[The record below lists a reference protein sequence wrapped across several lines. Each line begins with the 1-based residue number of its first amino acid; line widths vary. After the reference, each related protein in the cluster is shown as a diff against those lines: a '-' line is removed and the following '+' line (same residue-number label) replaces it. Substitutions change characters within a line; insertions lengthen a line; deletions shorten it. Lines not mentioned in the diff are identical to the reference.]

1 MQTLLSKTKTKQAL
15 IKKLPLLLFF
25 LFSTTLLLAQQAT
38 NTKNISLKGK
48 VVEATT
54 SVPLEYATI
63 VLKNTATQKISGGI
77 TNEKGFFDIKTPTG
91 TYEIS
96 VEYISF
102 KSIQLPTQL
111 LTANK
116 DFGIIKLSEDA
127 NSLNEVVIIAEKS
140 TVDIRL
146 DKRIYNVGKDM
157 TVKGGN
163 ASDVLDNV
171 PSVSV
176 DVEGN
181 VSLRGNENVRILID
195 GKPSA
200 LVGLSGADAL
210 RQLPADAI
218 EKVEVITS
226 PSARY
231 DAEGTAGILNI
242 VLRKGKALGFN
253 GSINTTVGTPDQF
266 QLATNLNQ
274 REKKTNFFSNFGY
287 RYSKGPGNSFTDLRN
302 LTDGV
307 ISSSRVEDRIWQRRR
322 NSFNANVG
330 LEYFLTKKSNITG
343 TVFYRNTKSGNYS
356 ENTIEEF
363 DGNGNNT
370 DSAVRIQDE
379 DGDDETVQYSLNYTN
394 NFNKEGHKLT
404 VDFQY
409 SDSKENEQAINTEPG
424 FADETN
430 STNEGSKNTLVQ
442 ADYVLPIGK
451 NTQFEAGYRGNFQN
465 LTSDF
470 LVTPVS
476 DPDFD
481 PSNNLEFGQDIHA
494 FYTQYGNKFNQFS
507 FLLGLRLET
516 TDVKVRLLDTNENN
530 DFSYTELFPTVN
542 IGFEATEKQSYTLG
556 YSRRLRRPR
565 FWYLNPFESRN
576 SQNIIFKGNPALIP
590 TFTNSFDLGYLNR
603 IGKLTVNASIYYQH
617 SINNISRVTRQEIRE
632 INGNDESVLIREPI
646 NLATEDRYGF
656 EFTSNYN
663 ASKKVRFDGSFNL
676 FNSKTE
682 GVYTYDFLNP
692 DTNETIVITDNLS
705 NSNTSWRARFNAR
718 VSLPYAIEWQTR
730 LSYRGPSESAQSV
743 STGIF
748 SANLAF
754 SKEVLKEKGTLVL
767 NVSDVFNSRKRN
779 SISYT
784 PNRDNPTNISD
795 QTFQWRQRQ
804 ISLNFSYRFNQKK
817 KQPERGGGNNGDG
830 GEGFEG

>member
-1 MQTLLSKTKTKQAL
+1 MSKTKTKQAL
-15 IKKLPLLLFF
+15 IKKLSLLLFF

-63 VLKNTATQKISGGI
+63 VLKNIATQKISGGI

-274 REKKTNFFSNFGY
+274 RGKKTNFFSNFGY

-379 DGDDETVQYSLNYTN
+379 DGEDETVQYSLNYTN

-409 SDSKENEQAINTEPG
+409 SDSKENEQAINIEPG

-430 STNEGSKNTLVQ
+430 STNETSKNTLVQ
-442 ADYVLPIGK
+442 ADYVLPIGE

-481 PSNNLEFGQDIHA
+481 PSNYLEFGQDIHA

-663 ASKKVRFDGSFNL
+663 VSKKVRFDGSFNL

-730 LSYRGPSESAQSV
+730 LSYRGPSESAQSI

-817 KQPERGGGNNGDG
+817 KQPERGGKNNGDG

>member
-1 MQTLLSKTKTKQAL
+1 M
-15 IKKLPLLLFF
+15 INKLPLLLFS
-25 LFSTTLLLAQQAT
+25 LFTTTLLLAQQPT
-38 NTKNISLKGK
+38 ITKNISLKGK
-48 VVEATT
+48 VVEAN
-54 SVPLEYATI
+54 SNAPLEYATI
-63 VLKNTATQKISGGI
+63 VLKNTATQNISGGI

-102 KSIQLPTQL
+102 KSIQLPTQN
-111 LTANK
+111 LTADKN
-116 DFGIIKLSEDA
+116 FGIIKLSEDA

-253 GSINTTVGTPDQF
+253 GSINSTVGTPDQI

-274 REKKTNFFSNFGY
+274 RGKKTNLFSNFGY

-302 LTDGV
+302 LTNGV
-307 ISSSRVEDRIWQRRR
+307 VTSSRIEDRIWQRRR
-322 NSFNANVG
+322 NSFNANIG
-330 LEYFLTKKSNITG
+330 LEYFLTKKSNLTG
-343 TVFYRNTKSGNYS
+343 TVFYRNTKGSNYS

-363 DGNGNNT
+363 DENFNNT
-370 DSAVRIQDE
+370 DNAIRIQDE
-379 DGDDETVQYSLNYTN
+379 DGDDETIQYSLNYTN
-394 NFNKEGHKLT
+394 NFNKDGHKLT
-404 VDFQY
+404 IDFQY
-409 SDSKENEQAINTEPG
+409 SDSKENEEAINTEPG
-424 FADETN
+424 FIDETN
-430 STNEGSKNTLVQ
+430 ITNEASMNTLVQ
-442 ADYVLPIGK
+442 ADYVLPIGE
-451 NTQFEAGYRGNFQN
+451 NTQFEAGYRGDFQN

-470 LVTPVS
+470 IVTPVS

-494 FYTQYGNKFNQFS
+494 FYTQYGNKLKQFS

-516 TDVKVRLLDTNENN
+516 TDVKVRLLGTNENN

-603 IGKLTVNASIYYQH
+603 IGKLTLNASIYYQH
-617 SINNISRVTRQEIRE
+617 STNNISRVTRQEIRE

-676 FNSKTE
+676 FNSRTE
-682 GVYTYDFLNP
+682 GIYTYNFLDP
-692 DTNETIVITDNLS
+692 GTNETTVITDDLG

-718 VSLPYAIEWQTR
+718 VTLPYAIEWQTR
-730 LSYRGPSESAQSV
+730 LSYRGPSESAQNV
-743 STGIF
+743 TKGIF

-754 SKEVLKEKGTLVL
+754 SKEVLKERGTLVL

-779 SISYT
+779 SLNYT

-817 KQPERGGGNNGDG
+817 KEAQRGGRNDGDS

>member
-1 MQTLLSKTKTKQAL
+1 MSKTKTKQAL
-15 IKKLPLLLFF
+15 IKKLSLLLFF

-63 VLKNTATQKISGGI
+63 VLKNIATQKISGGI

-274 REKKTNFFSNFGY
+274 RGKKTNFFSNFGY

-379 DGDDETVQYSLNYTN
+379 DGEDETVQYSLNYTN

-409 SDSKENEQAINTEPG
+409 SDSKENEQAINIEPG

-430 STNEGSKNTLVQ
+430 STNETSKNTLVQ
-442 ADYVLPIGK
+442 ADYVLPIGE

-481 PSNNLEFGQDIHA
+481 PSNYLEFGQDIHA

-556 YSRRLRRPR
+556 YSRRLRRPS

-663 ASKKVRFDGSFNL
+663 VSKKVRFDGSFNL

-730 LSYRGPSESAQSV
+730 LSYRGPSESAQSI

-817 KQPERGGGNNGDG
+817 KQPERGGKNNGDG

>member
-1 MQTLLSKTKTKQAL
+1 MQTLLSKTNTKQAL

-63 VLKNTATQKISGGI
+63 VLKNIATQKISGGI

-274 REKKTNFFSNFGY
+274 RGKKTNFFSNFGY

-302 LTDGV
+302 LTDGLV
-307 ISSSRVEDRIWQRRR
+307 TSSRIEDRIWQRRR

-343 TVFYRNTKSGNYS
+343 TVFYRNTKGGNYS

-363 DGNGNNT
+363 DENGNNT

-394 NFNKEGHKLT
+394 NFNKDGHKLT

-409 SDSKENEQAINTEPG
+409 SDSKENEQAINTESG

-430 STNEGSKNTLVQ
+430 STNEASKNTLVQ
-442 ADYVLPIGK
+442 ADYVLPIGE
-451 NTQFEAGYRGNFQN
+451 NTQFEAGYRGDFQN

-481 PSNNLEFGQDIHA
+481 PSNNLEFGQVIHA
-494 FYTQYGNKFNQFS
+494 FYTQYGNKFKQFS

-542 IGFEATEKQSYTLG
+542 IGYEATEKQSYTLG

-646 NLATEDRYGF
+646 NLAAEDRYGF

-676 FNSKTE
+676 FNSKTK
-682 GVYTYDFLNP
+682 GVYTYDFLDP
-692 DTNETIVITDNLS
+692 DTNEITVITDDLE

-730 LSYRGPSESAQSV
+730 LSYRGPSESAQNV
-743 STGIF
+743 TNGIF

-767 NVSDVFNSRKRN
+767 NVSDVFNSRKRSAVN
-779 SISYT
+779 YT
-784 PNRDNPTNISD
+784 PNRDNPTNISN

-817 KQPERGGGNNGDG
+817 KQPERDGRNNGDG

>member
-1 MQTLLSKTKTKQAL
+1 MSKTKTKQAL
-15 IKKLPLLLFF
+15 IKKLSLLLFF

-63 VLKNTATQKISGGI
+63 VLKNIATQKISGGI

-210 RQLPADAI
+210 RQLSADAI

-274 REKKTNFFSNFGY
+274 RGKKTNFFSNFGY

-379 DGDDETVQYSLNYTN
+379 DGEDETVQYSLNYTN

-409 SDSKENEQAINTEPG
+409 SDSKENEQAINIEPG

-430 STNEGSKNTLVQ
+430 STNETSKNTLVQ
-442 ADYVLPIGK
+442 ADYVLPIGE

-481 PSNNLEFGQDIHA
+481 PSNYLEFGQDIHA

-663 ASKKVRFDGSFNL
+663 VSKKVRFDGSFNL

-705 NSNTSWRARFNAR
+705 NSNTSWRARFNTR

-730 LSYRGPSESAQSV
+730 LSYRGPSESAQSI

-817 KQPERGGGNNGDG
+817 KQPERGGKNNGDG

>member
-1 MQTLLSKTKTKQAL
+1 MKKIILLF
-15 IKKLPLLLFF
+15 LLLISTTF
-25 LFSTTLLLAQQAT
+25 LFSQKVS
-38 NTKNISLKGK
+38 NSDYISITAKIIDA
-48 VVEATT
+48 ET
-54 SVPLEYATI
+54 SQPLEYATV
-63 VLKNTATQKISGGI
+63 VLKEIKTQSITGGI
-77 TNEKGFFDIKTPTG
+77 TDEKGNFTIKTPKG
-91 TYEIS
+91 IYDIS
-96 VEYISF
+96 VEFISF
-102 KSIQLPTQL
+102 KTKEFLRQNITSDK
-111 LTANK
+111 N
-116 DFGIIKLSEDA
+116 FGIIKLTVDA
-127 NSLNEVVIIAEKS
+127 SSLNEIVIIAEKS

-157 TVKGGN
+157 TVKGGT

-200 LVGLSGADAL
+200 LVGLSGADVL

-218 EKVEVITS
+218 ERVEVITS

-242 VLRKGKALGFN
+242 ILRKGKALGFN
-253 GSINTTVGTPDQF
+253 GSINTTVGNPDQF

-274 REKKTNFFSNFGY
+274 RGLKTNIFSNFGY
-287 RYSKGPGNSFTDLRN
+287 NYRNGPGNSFTDLRN
-302 LTDGV
+302 LSNDV
-307 ISSSRVEDRIWQRRR
+307 ITSSRIEDREWQRKR
-322 NSFNANVG
+322 NSFNSSIG
-330 LEYFLTKKSNITG
+330 LEYFLTKKSSLTG
-343 TVFYRNTKSGNYS
+343 TVFYTNTKGGNFS
-356 ENTIEEF
+356 ENNIQEF
-363 DGNGNNT
+363 DGNSLLT
-370 DSAVRIQDE
+370 DSTIRIQDE
-379 DGDDETVQYSLNYTN
+379 DSDDETVQYSLNYTN
-394 NFNKEGHKLT
+394 NFNKNGHKLT
-404 VDFQY
+404 FDLQY
-409 SDSKENEQAINTEPG
+409 SDSKENEEAINTEPG
-424 FADETN
+424 FTDETN
-430 STNEGSKNTLVQ
+430 ITNEASKNTLLQ
-442 ADYVLPIGK
+442 ADYVLPIGE
-451 NTQFEAGYRGNFQN
+451 NAQFEVGYRGDFQN

-494 FYTQYGNKFNQFS
+494 FYSQYGNKFNKFS

-516 TDVKVRLLDTNENN
+516 TDVKVRLLSTNENN

-542 IGFEATEKQSYTLG
+542 IGYEATEKQSFTLG

-603 IGKLTVNASIYYQH
+603 IGKLTLNSSIYYQH
-617 SINNISRVTRQEIRE
+617 STNNISRVTRQEIRE

-646 NLATEDRYGF
+646 NLASEDRYGF
-656 EFTSNYN
+656 EFTANYN
-663 ASKKVRFDGSFNL
+663 ATKTVKFDGSFNL

-682 GVYTYDFLNP
+682 GIYTYDFLDPTSNT
-692 DTNETIVITDNLS
+692 TNTITEDLS

-718 VSLPYAIEWQTR
+718 VTLPYKIEWQTR
-730 LSYRGPSESAQSV
+730 LSYRGPSESAQNV
-743 STGIF
+743 SEGIF

-754 SKEVLKEKGTLVL
+754 SKDVLKEKGTLVL

-779 SISYT
+779 AVNYT
-784 PNRDNPTNISD
+784 PNRDAPTNISD
-795 QTFQWRQRQ
+795 QTFQWRMRQ
-804 ISLNFSYRFNQKK
+804 VSLNFTYRFNQQKNQRQK
-817 KQPERGGGNNGDG
+817 GGRENGGG
-830 GEGFEG
+830 EEFEG

>member
-1 MQTLLSKTKTKQAL
+1 
-15 IKKLPLLLFF
+15 
-25 LFSTTLLLAQQAT
+25 
-38 NTKNISLKGK
+38 
-48 VVEATT
+48 
-54 SVPLEYATI
+54 
-63 VLKNTATQKISGGI
+63 
-77 TNEKGFFDIKTPTG
+77 
-91 TYEIS
+91 
-96 VEYISF
+96 
-102 KSIQLPTQL
+102 
-111 LTANK
+111 
-116 DFGIIKLSEDA
+116 
-127 NSLNEVVIIAEKS
+127 
-140 TVDIRL
+140 
-146 DKRIYNVGKDM
+146 
-157 TVKGGN
+157 
-163 ASDVLDNV
+163 
-171 PSVSV
+171 
-176 DVEGN
+176 
-181 VSLRGNENVRILID
+181 
-195 GKPSA
+195 
-200 LVGLSGADAL
+200 
-210 RQLPADAI
+210 
-218 EKVEVITS
+218 VEVITS

-242 VLRKGKALGFN
+242 VLRKGKALGCN
-253 GSINTTVGTPDQF
+253 GSINTPVGTADQF

-274 REKKTNFFSNFGY
+274 RGKKSNLFSNFGY

-363 DGNGNNT
+363 DENGANT

-379 DGDDETVQYSLNYTN
+379 DADDETVQYSLNYTN

-409 SDSKENEQAINTEPG
+409 SNSKENEEAINKEPG
-424 FADETN
+424 FTDETN
-430 STNEGSKNTLVQ
+430 TTNEASENTLVQ
-442 ADYVLPIGK
+442 ADYVLPIGE
-451 NTQFEAGYRGNFQN
+451 NTLFEAGYRGNFQN

-470 LVTPVS
+470 LVSPVS
-476 DPDFD
+476 DPNFD
-481 PSNNLEFGQDIHA
+481 PSNNLKFGQDIHA
-494 FYTQYGNKFNQFS
+494 FYTQYGTKFKQFS

-542 IGFEATEKQSYTLG
+542 IGYEATDKQSYTLG

-576 SQNIIFKGNPALIP
+576 SQNIIYKGNPALIP

-632 INGNDESVLIREPI
+632 INGNNESVLIREPI
-646 NLATEDRYGF
+646 NLAAEDRYGF

-682 GVYTYDFLNP
+682 GVYTYDFLDP
-692 DTNETIVITDNLS
+692 ETNETIVITDDLS

-718 VSLPYAIEWQTR
+718 VSLPYKIEWQTR

-743 STGIF
+743 SNGIF

-784 PNRDNPTNISD
+784 PNRDNPTNITD
-795 QTFQWRQRQ
+795 QIFQWRQRQ
-804 ISLNFSYRFNQKK
+804 ISLNFTYRFNQKK
-817 KQPERGGGNNGDG
+817 KQAQKGGRINGDG

>member
-1 MQTLLSKTKTKQAL
+1 MSKTKTKQAL
-15 IKKLPLLLFF
+15 IKKLSLLLFF

-63 VLKNTATQKISGGI
+63 VLKNIATQKISGGI

-274 REKKTNFFSNFGY
+274 RGKKTNFFSNFGY

-379 DGDDETVQYSLNYTN
+379 DGEDETVQYSLNYTN

-409 SDSKENEQAINTEPG
+409 SDSKENEQAINIEPG

-430 STNEGSKNTLVQ
+430 STNETSKNTLVQ
-442 ADYVLPIGK
+442 ADYVLPIGE

-481 PSNNLEFGQDIHA
+481 PSNYLEFGQDIHA

-663 ASKKVRFDGSFNL
+663 VSKKVRFDGSFNL

-705 NSNTSWRARFNAR
+705 NSNTSWRARFNTR

-730 LSYRGPSESAQSV
+730 LSYRGPSESAQSI

-817 KQPERGGGNNGDG
+817 KQPERGGKNNGDG

>member
-1 MQTLLSKTKTKQAL
+1 M
-15 IKKLPLLLFF
+15 IKKLSLLLFF

-63 VLKNTATQKISGGI
+63 VLKNIATQKISGGI

-274 REKKTNFFSNFGY
+274 RGKKTNFFSNFGY

-379 DGDDETVQYSLNYTN
+379 DGEDETVQYSLNYTN

-409 SDSKENEQAINTEPG
+409 SDSKENEQAINIEPG

-430 STNEGSKNTLVQ
+430 STNETSKNTLVQ
-442 ADYVLPIGK
+442 ADYVLPIGE

-481 PSNNLEFGQDIHA
+481 PSNYLEFGQDIHA

-663 ASKKVRFDGSFNL
+663 VSKKVRFDGSFNL

-705 NSNTSWRARFNAR
+705 NSNTSWRARFNTR

-730 LSYRGPSESAQSV
+730 LSYRGPSESAQSI

-817 KQPERGGGNNGDG
+817 KQPERGGKNNGDG